1 MNADIVGQF
10 LTLHGNKAYLYGIVP
25 SVPDTGSICAAGNN
39 MMFGMDDNGKVSYR
53 TATYYGALMMKKYWA
68 QPAGDSVRVYPV
80 SSTMQN
86 KQGEELVS
94 SYALLTPDNNWSLMV
109 INKDPKKSYRVSVK
123 VDEGGKTSSLRP
135 PLTCYQYS
143 GKQYKWVVSGEN
155 SHPSR
160 SLPPEEKTLKGNSI
174 ELPPFSLTVL
184 RQTR

>member
-1 MNADIVGQF
+1 V
-10 LTLHGNKAYLYGIVP
+10 L
-25 SVPDTGSICAAGNN
+25 DTGSNCAAGNN

-94 SYALLTPDNNWSLMV
+94 AYALLTPDNNWSLMV
-109 INKDPKKSYRVSVK
+109 INKDPKRSYRVSVK

-143 GKQYKWVVSGEN
+143 GRQYEWVVSGEN

-184 RQTR
+184 KQTR